1 MRKHLFLTGMM
12 GSGKTTMGL
21 ELARQ
26 MGAAFVDL
34 DEEIVRREG
43 MSIPEIFETQGEA
56 GFRACETRALE

>member
-34 DEEIVRREG
+34 DEEIVRR
-43 MSIPEIFETQGEA
+43 
-56 GFRACETRALE
+56 